1 MKTKFTLTNI
11 VLALLALSTLNP
23 QYSTVF
29 AQGTAFTYQGQLQN
43 NGSPASG
50 TFNLTFTLFNTNSI
64 GVPVAGPLTNNTVVI
79 TNGLFTVLIDFGPGA
94 FTGQTNWLQI
104 GVETNGASPFT
115 TLAPRQQLTPTPYAI
130 YAEGVAAS
138 GISGTL
144 TNGQLAHSAVT
155 VDAGP
160 GFSGGGKVTLG
171 NSITLT
177 NTGVLSI
184 TGNADIT
191 AATVG
196 GAVTLGDTAT
206 SADTPSTLVKRDGSG
221 NFSAGSVT
229 LAGTL
234 TFPDVALTPVIIN
247 SGSTLLMS
255 VDTNYDLFLG
265 LGAGPG
271 ESGSGNTGVGLD
283 ALNLAIGSDN
293 TAVGL
298 QTLLNNNGGSYNTA
312 VGAFALQLNM
322 SGGGN
327 TANGY
332 VALFDN
338 TSGSANTA
346 IGSGAMLNNTTGSYN
361 TAIGD
366 NALFSNTN
374 GLGNTA
380 SGYQALYSNT
390 GDTFGDG
397 SYNTADGYEA
407 LYLNTLGLYNTASGY
422 QALYSNASGSENTA
436 NGSQALFLN
445 TSGNYNTA
453 NGGEALDNNTSGSD
467 NTANGFQTLFSNTT
481 GNNNSANGAYALSSN
496 TNGSGNT
503 ANGYHA
509 LYLNTDGSDNTAN
522 GRAALYNNRDGI
534 ENTAEG
540 VQALNSNTNG
550 AYNTANGYQ
559 ALYSNTGG
567 FLTGFG
573 NTADGYQA
581 LYANTTGT
589 ANIALGY
596 AAGYN
601 VTTGSANIE
610 IGNAG
615 KASDS
620 GVIRIGTNGNQTATF
635 IAGISGTTVSGSA
648 VIVNAS
654 GQLGVA
660 PSSQRF
666 KQDIHSMD
674 DESSVLMALRPV
686 TFKYK
691 PDIDPQGTPQFGL
704 VAEEVAKV
712 DSDLVVRDGKGQ
724 IFTVRYDAV
733 NAMLLN
739 EFLKEHRTV
748 EEQSGE
754 IQNLKHQND
763 SLEKRLNE
771 LEKAVARIAEKSGT
785 TLALN
790 SKATENK

>member
-1 MKTKFTLTNI
+1 MKTKFHRLFSAL
-11 VLALLALSTLNP
+11 VLLALSTLNV
-23 QYSTVF
+23 QFSAAF

-50 TFNLTFTLFNTNSI
+50 TYNLTFSLFNTNTT
-64 GVPVAGPLTNNTVVI
+64 GVAVGGPVTNNAVFI
-79 TNGLFTVLIDFGPGA
+79 TNGLFTVLIDFGPGV
-94 FTGQTNWLQI
+94 FTGATNWLQI
-104 GVETNGASPFT
+104 GVETNGVSSFT
-115 TLAPRQQLTPTPYAI
+115 PLTPRQQLTPTPYAI
-130 YAEGVAAS
+130 YAENS
-138 GISGTL
+138 GNLSGTL
-144 TNGQLAHSAVT
+144 PASQLISIGNTNDSYDNFFV
-155 VDAGP
+155 GP
-160 GFSGGGKVTLG
+160 SG
-171 NSITLT
+171 NST
-177 NTGVLSI
+177 
-184 TGNADIT
+184 
-191 AATVG
+191 
-196 GAVTLGDTAT
+196 
-206 SADTPSTLVKRDGSG
+206 
-221 NFSAGSVT
+221 
-229 LAGTL
+229 
-234 TFPDVALTPVIIN
+234 
-247 SGSTLLMS
+247 
-255 VDTNYDLFLG
+255 
-265 LGAGPG
+265 
-271 ESGSGNTGVGLD
+271 
-283 ALNLAIGSDN
+283 
-293 TAVGL
+293 
-298 QTLLNNNGGSYNTA
+298 
-312 VGAFALQLNM
+312 M
-322 SGGGN
+322 SGTFN
-327 TANGY
+327 TANG
-332 VALFDN
+332 VDALHSN
-338 TSGSANTA
+338 TS
-346 IGSGAMLNNTTGSYN
+346 
-361 TAIGD
+361 
-366 NALFSNTN
+366 
-374 GLGNTA
+374 
-380 SGYQALYSNT
+380 
-390 GDTFGDG
+390 
-397 SYNTADGYEA
+397 
-407 LYLNTLGLYNTASGY
+407 
-422 QALYSNASGSENTA
+422 
-436 NGSQALFLN
+436 
-445 TSGNYNTA
+445 
-453 NGGEALDNNTSGSD
+453 
-467 NTANGFQTLFSNTT
+467 
-481 GNNNSANGAYALSSN
+481 
-496 TNGSGNT
+496 
-503 ANGYHA
+503 
-509 LYLNTDGSDNTAN
+509 GSDNTAN

-559 ALYSNTGG
+559 ALFSNTGG
-567 FLTGFG
+567 FFTGFG
-573 NTADGYQA
+573 NTAVGYQA